1 MVASGRSAL
10 QPGRIHS
17 EESLRFSGSRRS
29 IERGLDGSGV
39 SMDRRACGL
48 LEEMENL
55 LPLPGIKPRF
65 FVLFFFIIT
74 TPTAVSHISLKVLS
88 NSLQDANTHCST
100 YTYDV
105 QISDPPLIPLLA

>member
-1 MVASGRSAL
+1 MVDSGRSGS

-17 EESLRFSGSRRS
+17 EERTSVFQ
-29 IERGLDGSGV
+29 GV
-39 SMDRRACGL
+39 GGPLGGISMGRRACGL

-65 FVLFFFIIT
+65 FGPAHFLIT
-74 TPTAVSHISLKVLS
+74 TPTTVSHLSLKFLPNPS
-88 NSLQDANTHCST
+88 QDANTLCST

-105 QISDPPLIPLLA
+105 QTSDPPLIPFLA

>member
-1 MVASGRSAL
+1 MSASSRSAS
-10 QPGRIHS
+10 QPCQIHS
-17 EESLRFSGSRRS
+17 EERTSVFQGVGGPLSGISMGRR
-29 IERGLDGSGV
+29 V
-39 SMDRRACGL
+39 CGL

-65 FVLFFFIIT
+65 FGPARFLIT
-74 TPTAVSHISLKVLS
+74 TPTAVSHLSLKFLPNPS
-88 NSLQDANTHCST
+88 QDANTLCST